1 MWFVLKVRILIF
13 GKWVQVMWIVP
24 TGILIFISLLPAIFF
39 LSSSLLFFFFQCG
52 WHIKTELNLK
62 LNPLLRMSL
71 NDNPFPWMKQYLYY
85 LKTRAGSFSWALSC
99 STSFGKFFSMKT
111 FPNEG
116 IPSWVHSF
124 SVEACFSSKTEFSDC
139 ITAWTWSNK
148 KKLNN
153 NYNNSRNYTLGSKSV
168 TLRAQE

>member
-1 MWFVLKVRILIF
+1 MNFHHLNVICFESSHSYFRKMSPSYVDRPNWHSDLHFPF
-13 GKWVQVMWIVP
+13 AGY
-24 TGILIFISLLPAIFF
+24 F
-39 LSSSLLFFFFQCG
+39 LSFKFSFFFFFFFFFQCG
-52 WHIKTELNLK
+52 WHIKTELKLK

-99 STSFGKFFSMKT
+99 STSFGKFFSIKT
-111 FPNEG
+111 FPDEG

-148 KKLNN
+148 KNN
-153 NYNNSRNYTLGSKSV
+153 LIIIIITAEIIL
-168 TLRAQE
+168 